1 MSEERSVTESSLGRI
16 DRAFL
21 LVERA
26 MPTGFAMTKLGWH
39 YGVWVAEAKPIARR
53 GFRSYRERTGQR
65 AGKGTVIQADGTTP
79 QEALIGLAAR
89 LDEFRALSKTDRKHD
104 AVDSVIAAVFGA

>member
-65 AGKGTVIQADGTTP
+65 AGKGTVIQADGT
-79 QEALIGLAAR
+79 R